1 MLEVIDLW
9 KRWKEFELQGISF
22 EVESGEYFVLLGP
35 SGAGKTLLLEC
46 IAGLHVLD
54 KGEIIIDGKD
64 VTFFPPEER
73 SVGMVFQEYAL
84 FPHMTV
90 WENVEFG
97 LEVRKVPL
105 NERRKRVKE
114 LLELLKVEQLAHRYP
129 STLSG
134 GEKQRVALAR
144 ALAVNPKVLLLDEP
158 LSALD
163 APLRRKLR
171 DELKRL
177 HKVLRIPFVH
187 VTHDQMEAYSL
198 ADKIAVINKGVILEI
213 GSPEKIFTS
222 PRNAFVAEFV
232 GFENI
237 FKGKARREG
246 DITVVDI
253 GSVEIVASEPAE
265 GEVIAAIRPEEIVLS
280 LKPVDTS
287 ARNVI
292 KGRITEIVPETYIVK
307 LRVDVD
313 GVQFTV
319 YVTRKSF
326 LEMKIDVGC
335 KVSLI
340 FKASSVRIL

>member
-1 MLEVIDLW
+1 
-9 KRWKEFELQGISF
+9 
-22 EVESGEYFVLLGP
+22 
-35 SGAGKTLLLEC
+35 
-46 IAGLHVLD
+46 
-54 KGEIIIDGKD
+54 
-64 VTFFPPEER
+64 
-73 SVGMVFQEYAL
+73 
-84 FPHMTV
+84 
-90 WENVEFG
+90 
-97 LEVRKVPL
+97 
-105 NERRKRVKE
+105 
-114 LLELLKVEQLAHRYP
+114 
-129 STLSG
+129 
-134 GEKQRVALAR
+134 
-144 ALAVNPKVLLLDEP
+144 
-158 LSALD
+158 
-163 APLRRKLR
+163 
-171 DELKRL
+171 
-177 HKVLRIPFVH
+177 
-187 VTHDQMEAYSL
+187 MEAYSL

>member
-54 KGEIIIDGKD
+54 KGKIIIDGKD
-64 VTFFPPEER
+64 VTFFPPEKR

-253 GSVEIVASEPAE
+253 GGVEMVASEPAE

-280 LKPVDTS
+280 LKPVETS

>member
-1 MLEVIDLW
+1 
-9 KRWKEFELQGISF
+9 
-22 EVESGEYFVLLGP
+22 
-35 SGAGKTLLLEC
+35 
-46 IAGLHVLD
+46 
-54 KGEIIIDGKD
+54 
-64 VTFFPPEER
+64 
-73 SVGMVFQEYAL
+73 
-84 FPHMTV
+84 
-90 WENVEFG
+90 
-97 LEVRKVPL
+97 
-105 NERRKRVKE
+105 
-114 LLELLKVEQLAHRYP
+114 
-129 STLSG
+129 
-134 GEKQRVALAR
+134 RVALAR

-253 GSVEIVASEPAE
+253 GGVEIVASEPAE

-313 GVQFTV
+313 GVPFTV

>member
-9 KRWKEFELQGISF
+9 KKWKEFELQGISF
-22 EVESGEYFVLLGP
+22 EVENGEYFVLLGP

-64 VTFFPPEER
+64 VTFFPPEKR

-105 NERRKRVKE
+105 NERRRRVKE

-129 STLSG
+129 GTLSG

-177 HKVLRIPFVH
+177 QKVLRIPFVH

-253 GSVEIVASEPAE
+253 GGVEIVASEPAE

-280 LKPVDTS
+280 LRPVETS
-287 ARNVI
+287 ARNVM
-292 KGRITEIVPETYIVK
+292 KGRITEIIPETYIVK
-307 LRVDVD
+307 LRVNVD

-326 LEMKIDVGC
+326 LEMGIDIGHEI
-335 KVSLI
+335 SLI

>member
-1 MLEVIDLW
+1 MLEVTDLW
-9 KRWKEFELQGISF
+9 KKWREFELQGISF
-22 EVESGEYFVLLGP
+22 EVENGEYFVLLGP

-54 KGEIIIDGKD
+54 KGKIIIDGKD
-64 VTFFPPEER
+64 VTFFPPEKR
-73 SVGMVFQEYAL
+73 FVGMVFQEYAL

-198 ADKIAVINKGVILEI
+198 ANKIAVINKGVILEI
-213 GSPEKIFTS
+213 GSPREIFTS

-253 GSVEIVASEPAE
+253 GGVEIIASEPAE

-280 LKPVDTS
+280 LKPVETS

-292 KGRITEIVPETYIVK
+292 KGRIAEIVPETYIVRLK
-307 LRVDVD
+307 VDVD
-313 GVQFTV
+313 GVQFTAH
-319 YVTRKSF
+319 VTRRSF

-335 KVSLI
+335 EVSLI

>member
-313 GVQFTV
+313 GVPFTV

>member
-54 KGEIIIDGKD
+54 KGKIIIDGKD
-64 VTFFPPEER
+64 VTFFPPEKR

-253 GSVEIVASEPAE
+253 GGVEIVASEPAE

>member
-9 KRWKEFELQGISF
+9 KKWNEFELQGISF
-22 EVESGEYFVLLGP
+22 KVDSGEYFVLLGP

-54 KGEIIIDGKD
+54 KGKIIVDGED
-64 VTFFPPEER
+64 VTFLPPEKR
-73 SVGMVFQEYAL
+73 SIGMVFQEYAL

-97 LEVRKVPL
+97 LEVRKVPI
-105 NERRKRVKE
+105 NERRKMVKE
-114 LLELLKVEQLAHRYP
+114 LLELLRVEKLAHRYP
-129 STLSG
+129 VTLSG

-171 DELKRL
+171 DELRRL
-177 HKVLRIPFVH
+177 HKILKIPFVH
-187 VTHDQMEAYSL
+187 VTHDQMEAFSL
-198 ADKIAVINKGVILEI
+198 ADKIAVINKGVILEV
-213 GSPEKIFTS
+213 GSPEKVFTS
-222 PRNAFVAEFV
+222 PRDTFVAEFV

-246 DITVVDI
+246 NLTVIDI
-253 GSVEIVASEPAE
+253 GGVKIRASEPAE
-265 GEVIAAIRPEEIVLS
+265 GDVIVAIRPEEIVLS
-280 LKPVDTS
+280 LRPVETS
-287 ARNVI
+287 AQNVI
-292 KGRITEIVPETYIVK
+292 EGKVVEVVQEAFIVK
-307 LRVDVD
+307 LRVDV
-313 GVQFTV
+313 GNVQFTV
-319 YVTRKSF
+319 YITRKSF
-326 LEMKIDVGC
+326 LEMKIDIGC

-340 FKASSVRIL
+340 FKASSVKIL

>member
-54 KGEIIIDGKD
+54 KGKIIIDGKD
-64 VTFFPPEER
+64 VTFFPPEKR

-253 GSVEIVASEPAE
+253 GGVEMVASEPAE

>member
-54 KGEIIIDGKD
+54 KGKIIIDGKD
-64 VTFFPPEER
+64 VTFFPPEKR

-177 HKVLRIPFVH
+177 QKVLRIPFVH

>member
-46 IAGLHVLD
+46 IAGLHVSD
-54 KGEIIIDGKD
+54 KGKIIIDGKD
-64 VTFFPPEER
+64 VTFFPPEKR

-253 GSVEIVASEPAE
+253 GGVEIVASEPAE

-313 GVQFTV
+313 GVPFTV

>member
-54 KGEIIIDGKD
+54 KGKIIIDGKD
-64 VTFFPPEER
+64 VTFFPPEKR

-253 GSVEIVASEPAE
+253 GGVEIVASEPAE

-313 GVQFTV
+313 GVPFTV

>member
-9 KRWKEFELQGISF
+9 KKWKEFELQGISF
-22 EVESGEYFVLLGP
+22 EVENGEYFVLLGP

-54 KGEIIIDGKD
+54 KGKIIIDGKD
-64 VTFFPPEER
+64 VTFFPPEKR

-129 STLSG
+129 GTLSG

-313 GVQFTV
+313 GVPFTV

>member
-54 KGEIIIDGKD
+54 KGKIIIDGKD
-64 VTFFPPEER
+64 VTFFPPEKR

-280 LKPVDTS
+280 LKPVETS